1 MPAQWTG
8 VIIGQMHTNEI
19 TAKQLAE
26 EVGWNPKY
34 LSQVLNSRVHPKNAA
49 EKLTAALDRIME
61 RKKTASPVIPNDAV
75 AV

>member
-34 LSQVLNSRVHPKNAA
+34 LSQVLNSRVTPKNAEA
-49 EKLTAALDRIME
+49 KLCAALERIKE
-61 RKKTASPVIPNDAV
+61 RKQPSAPVA
-75 AV
+75 